1 MKNVLKCGALLATFV
16 FLAVLPA
23 HADSGDTYTFTLTG
37 AVSAS
42 WTMSENP
49 TPAYFESGT
58 VFVVDSTDLV
68 VDGVAVSDA
77 LCFFN
82 SSDMGGL
89 NSFVVL
95 PDFIGPQIYSGD
107 ESNPT
112 FLTGM
117 FYFTDWETGQAETL
131 CITQTPE
138 PTTIL
143 LLFSGLAVLGLKRK
157 RESTSLQQ

>member
-1 MKNVLKCGALLATFV
+1 MKNVLKCGALVATFI

-37 AVSAS
+37 PVSAS
-42 WTMSENP
+42 WTLAENP
-49 TPAYFESGT
+49 TPLEFESGT
-58 VFVVDSTDLV
+58 AFAVEPTDLV
-68 VDGVAVSDA
+68 VDGIAVSDV

-82 SSDMGGL
+82 ISDLGGL

-95 PDFIGPQIYSGD
+95 PDLIGPQIYSGD

-112 FLTGM
+112 FLTGTY
-117 FYFTDWETGQAETL
+117 YFTNWETGAAETL
-131 CITQTPE
+131 SVTPTPE

-143 LLFSGLAVLGLKRK
+143 LLFSGIAMLGLKRK
-157 RESTSLQQ
+157 RESGSLQQ